1 MHHYPFH
8 VGDYILDTAHLEP
21 MEDLVY
27 RKLLDLYYT
36 SEAPIPLET
45 DSVSRR
51 LRLGSEVV
59 SKVLSEFFELRE
71 TGWHQARCDAEIA
84 DYKARAERAR
94 LNGMSGGRPKNK
106 ARKPTRLSL
115 GSQNEPTGNPVE
127 TGWKANQNQ
136 EPEPRTKS
144 ICTLDEAIAFA
155 VELGLPA
162 SDGEACFHKWEGN
175 GWTNGG
181 KKIKDWKATI
191 RSWNAAGYLPS
202 QKGPSTNQGQPTQA
216 KFKLVC

>member
-8 VGDYILDTAHLEP
+8 VGDYTLATLHLEDRQ
-21 MEDLVY
+21 DLCY
-27 RKLLDLYYT
+27 RRLLDAYYLDGG
-36 SEAPIPLET
+36 PLADAKQT
-45 DSVSRR
+45 LSRR
-51 LRLGSEVV
+51 VRTDEQTLSEV
-59 SKVLSEFFELRE
+59 LTEFFVLVD
-71 TGWHQARCDAEIA
+71 GYWHHARCDREIER
-84 DYKARAERAR
+84 YKAKSE
-94 LNGMSGGRPKNK
+94 K
-106 ARKPTRLSL
+106 AKIAGSL
-115 GSQNEPTGNPVE
+115 GGKSKSSERKANAKQTPS
-127 TGWKANQNQ
+127 KRLANQNQ
-136 EPEPRTKS
+136 EPEPRTSKS
-144 ICTLDEAIAFA
+144 ICTLDEAISFA

>member
-21 MEDLVY
+21 MEDLAY

-36 SEAPIPLET
+36 SETPIPLET
-45 DSVSRR
+45 DLVSRR

-59 SKVLSEFFELRE
+59 SKVLNEFFELRE

-94 LNGMSGGRPKNK
+94 ANGMSGGRPKNK
-106 ARKPTRLSL
+106 GRKPTRLSL
-115 GSQNEPTGNPVE
+115 GSQNKPTSNPDE
-127 TGWKANQNQ
+127 TGLKANQNQ

-144 ICTLDEAIAFA
+144 ICTLDEAVAFV

-202 QKGPSTNQGQPTQA
+202 QKTPSLPSNQPSQA